1 MKYVK
6 ENARMLALADF
17 DGWSESQIKEH
28 LVKNYEAT
36 QDEVDRFN
44 ILVAYECEYAYEG
57 SSSFLLEDKA
67 TGDLFE
73 VHASHCSCYGYEGQF
88 EPESTTVEYLLSK
101 FSGFYNNEDEAKKWV
116 TENIRLTS

>member
-6 ENARMLALADF
+6 ENAKMLTLCDF
-17 DGWSESQIKEH
+17 VGWSESQIKEH

-36 QDEVDRFN
+36 QPEVDRFN
-44 ILVAYECEYAYEG
+44 ILIAYENEDCYDGNSA
-57 SSSFLLEDKA
+57 FLLEDKT

-73 VHASHCSCYGYEGQF
+73 VHAAHCSCYGYEGQF
-88 EPESTTVEYLLSK
+88 EPESTTAEYLLSN
-101 FSGFYNNEDEAKKWV
+101 FSGFYNHQDEAKKWV